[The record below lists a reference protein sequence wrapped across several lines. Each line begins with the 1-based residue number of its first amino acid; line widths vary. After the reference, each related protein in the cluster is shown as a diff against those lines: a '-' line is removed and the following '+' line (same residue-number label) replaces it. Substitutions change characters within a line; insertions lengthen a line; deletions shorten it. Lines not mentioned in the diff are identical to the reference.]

1 MVQVI
6 EIDADGTLHLP
17 RELLGDTLLPARYIV
32 EAQGDLLTLR
42 KFDENFSQ
50 ETIYPDDSS
59 WSDRTPAERA
69 MAIQAWAASH
79 TDGPGLPDEAVRRET
94 MYD

>member
-1 MVQVI
+1 M
-6 EIDADGTLHLP
+6 
-17 RELLGDTLLPARYIV
+17 LGDTLLPARYIV
-32 EAQGDLLTLR
+32 EAQGDLLTRR

-50 ETIYPDDSS
+50 ETIYPDDLVV
-59 WSDRTPAERA
+59 DRTPAERA
-69 MAIQAWAASH
+69 SWRSMPGRPAH